1 MTKRPRFPYLTTKDV
16 DLVLQ
21 WCGAAT
27 TLAGAVL
34 TAADVY
40 PWNVWFLN
48 LGALLFLVWA
58 VRIRSH
64 SLITVNAGLLAI
76 YAGGTVRS
84 IFVG

>member
-1 MTKRPRFPYLTTKDV
+1 MTKRPKFPYLTTGDV

-21 WCGAAT
+21 WCGTAA

-34 TAADVY
+34 TAAVVY

-48 LGALLFLVWA
+48 LGSLLFLVWA

-64 SLITVNAGLLAI
+64 SLITVNAGLLVI

-84 IFVG
+84 FMIV